1 MDPIKKSD
9 INPNYY
15 ESQTNRISE
24 ERYLC
29 FLKYFPHLFGRVQNR
44 HVASYLEISLG
55 TISRALSGTSSKEKD
70 TEIKKTDSRPE
81 KKQK

>member
-1 MDPIKKSD
+1 
-9 INPNYY
+9 
-15 ESQTNRISE
+15 
-24 ERYLC
+24 
-29 FLKYFPHLFGRVQNR
+29 
-44 HVASYLEISLG
+44 VASYLEISLG